1 MKKILVTTDFS
12 DASKAGLRFAIQL
25 ATQAEVELVFFHCF
39 QALIPTTVL
48 QERVEQQLK
57 KQGDAYL
64 QTLSGFVK
72 SIHRSMKIAPGKYH
86 CVVVESMNP
95 EAAILEYAEKHN
107 MQFICMSTR
116 GAGTLRKLV
125 GTHTGRV
132 LHRSGI
138 PVLVVPHTYRRK
150 PLHKLL
156 YASDLSNFDKEMA
169 LVASFAGMLQAKA
182 DLTHFYVPGELTL
195 DPENLQR
202 LWQQKYPALDK
213 VYLQRLNLDQGFTV
227 QLGHLVKRAK
237 PSLLVFFTHTN
248 KTWFDKLFS
257 TSRSESVAYVTTT
270 PMLVYRK
277 IG

>member
-12 DASKAGLRFAIQL
+12 DASKAGMRFAIQL
-25 ATQAEVELVFFHCF
+25 ATQTEVELVFFHCF

-64 QTLSGFVK
+64 HTLLSFVK
-72 SIHRSMKIAPGKYH
+72 SIHRSMKVTPGKYN
-86 CVVVESMNP
+86 CVVVESLDP
-95 EAAILEYAEKHN
+95 EAAILAYAEKHAVE
-107 MQFICMSTR
+107 FICMSTR

-132 LHRSGI
+132 LHRSRL

-150 PLHKLL
+150 PIQKLL
-156 YASDLSNFDKEMA
+156 YASDLTNIDKEMA
-169 LVASFAGMLQAKA
+169 VVSSFAETLQAKT
-182 DLTHFYVPGELTL
+182 DLTHFYVPGELPL
-195 DPENLQR
+195 DPQQLQQ
-202 LWQQKYPALDK
+202 LWQQQYPALDK
-213 VYLQRLNLDQGFTV
+213 VYLQAHKLDQTFSI
-227 QLGHLVKRAK
+227 QLGMLVQRTK
-237 PSLLVFFTHTN
+237 PALVVFFTHTN

-257 TSRSESVAYVTTT
+257 ASLSESVAYVTNT

-277 IG
+277 A